1 LLDENKTVLKMY
13 ENPEIT
19 GNVTTA
25 VIDTEYG
32 KALMISRSGL
42 GDYLFNWNEVP
53 GKDTD
58 LFVKWLDDRGY
69 LRPPWKPDISKSDDG
84 RAITLSGKMYNYIY
98 QLNEKGVLEHYGV
111 DNNEIY
117 EIAGNLFFTKEEN
130 GQLNIYPGNNE
141 IDMNEKHEIL
151 KEDTQT
157 SDEFLKGFTISM
169 SNYTFPE
176 SFIPREDR
184 TFYAWVY
191 SDSEVEKVRFHFYL
205 DPNNRIDRRDLS
217 MGTTGW
223 VHLSKGWQVVNLTA
237 DIGHSD

>member
-1 LLDENKTVLKMY
+1 VKFLNWLYTNWGSLHTDRFVGWLE
-13 ENPEIT
+13 
-19 GNVTTA
+19 
-25 VIDTEYG
+25 
-32 KALMISRSGL
+32 SRGSIA
-42 GDYLFNWNEVP
+42 
-53 GKDTD
+53 
-58 LFVKWLDDRGY
+58 
-69 LRPPWKPDISKSDDG
+69 PWKPGISKSDDG